1 VPAGSVPGPTA
12 PGADPGPGEPGSTV
26 KRAELSDFVAV
37 TTPPDR
43 IGPVVPALLC
53 PSGHVN
59 PAERRDL
66 PPVRRAAA
74 ARPGTG
80 AATGTRRAPPVTFA
94 ALAASSHGFPVQHV
108 SLNDGGI
115 WVTNN
120 SIDTVGRFTKPIGQL
135 DGELAPPSESTSVDV
150 WQNGSV
156 VAAYDASGGRIYA
169 VNVYGTAFYDAGAAI
184 SPAPGGI
191 ALGDET
197 VAVLSTDHSLRAT
210 ALSAGGGSLA
220 ALSASA
226 KPLAAHLPAD
236 SAHAE
241 EQGPKEARAVA
252 VAADAAVFGPAD
264 PDDAAV
270 SGVWQLVT
278 AARRAAM
285 SGLPMRRRLW
295 VAVNPVSLWASRVTL
310 ERLRDACV
318 TLSARGSLASAARPR
333 PAAQTSPPVHRVP
346 GGRVQVPRV
355 QDRRVPADRAPGD
368 RACAPAHGGPA
379 PRVPAAEAV
388 RAGAQSPAARS
399 RRAAPPPFRT
409 AYPAGPRLGPF
420 PGGRRRPGSRSGRSP
435 GRLPGDP

>member
-1 VPAGSVPGPTA
+1 
-12 PGADPGPGEPGSTV
+12 
-26 KRAELSDFVAV
+26 
-37 TTPPDR
+37 
-43 IGPVVPALLC
+43 
-53 PSGHVN
+53 
-59 PAERRDL
+59 
-66 PPVRRAAA
+66 
-74 ARPGTG
+74 
-80 AATGTRRAPPVTFA
+80 
-94 ALAASSHGFPVQHV
+94 VQHV

-310 ERLRDACV
+310 ERLRDAV
-318 TLSARGSLASAARPR
+318 RSRVPRIRR
-333 PAAQTSPPVHRVP
+333 PATPAQASPPVHRVQARP
-346 GGRVQVPRV
+346 VQAHRGLVPRV
-355 QDRRVPADRAPGD
+355 LAHPVPADRAPGD